1 MKVRVVNYFIIS
13 EESLAA
19 GVPVPLM
26 EHDVGDVLELDS
38 EQAQYL
44 IDRRYAVPD
53 DGGEG

>member
-1 MKVRVVNYFIIS
+1 MKLRVVNHFIIS
-13 EESLAA
+13 DQSIAA

-53 DGGEG
+53 DGGED